1 MARCMPARIFAPRS
15 PAITSRRSWV
25 SAGPG
30 QTTFTVMPWR
40 ATSRASAFEKPMSA
54 ALQPE
59 YTASPVLPTR
69 PASEEMLTIR
79 PRPRSIMPSST
90 ACVALSAPL
99 KLTAIRRSQSAGSLS
114 TKSASRSQPALLTST
129 STGPRASPT
138 ARTAPASADRSL
150 TSAAAPS
157 ARPPAMT
164 ISFATARALPPSRS
178 AMPTAIP
185 ARARR
190 SAMARPIRS
199 IAGGERGAEGAAH
212 RHLALLVERQHLAVD
227 ALLAVVLVLLGDLA
241 LAGDAVARP
250 DAGREAHLEA
260 AEVLGADVVGHA
272 LADEG
277 RGQHAVAE
285 DARVARGA
293 RELLVGVDGI
303 EVAGG
308 ARVADHIHARQALHH
323 EGRDLAA
330 LAHVLEEDDSPLH
343 TRLL

>member
-138 ARTAPASADRSL
+138 AR
-150 TSAAAPS
+150 
-157 ARPPAMT
+157 
-164 ISFATARALPPSRS
+164 
-178 AMPTAIP
+178 
-185 ARARR
+185 
-190 SAMARPIRS
+190 
-199 IAGGERGAEGAAH
+199 GAEGAAH

-260 AEVLGADVVGHA
+260 AGVLGAVVVGHA
-272 LADEG
+272 LADES

-293 RELLVGVDGI
+293 RELLVGVDGV

-308 ARVADHIHARQALHH
+308 AGVAHQIHAREALHH
-323 EGRDLAA
+323 EGRDLAP
-330 LAHVLEEDDSPLH
+330 LPHVLEKDDSPLH
-343 TRLL
+343 ARLLRP